1 MVERAIRGSAGSFH
15 SLHFILLAIIELSF
29 ICLDEKIVRI

>member
-1 MVERAIRGSAGSFH
+1 MVERTKRGSAGSFR